1 MCAAAIGG
9 ISCGVLSPE
18 EQLLTDF
25 FEASRV
31 YDVSVMSRLSALP
44 LNPKTD
50 GIVDSFEIE
59 RVDRADDGS
68 ERVIVAAQVRSFGGQ
83 VTSRQLLFML
93 TRRDGRWF
101 IQAWHPITGR
111 PT

>member
-1 MCAAAIGG
+1 MCAAAIAA

-31 YDVSVMSRLSALP
+31 YDVSAMSRLSALP
-44 LNPKTD
+44 LNPKSE
-50 GIVDSFEIE
+50 GVVDSFEIE
-59 RVDRADDGS
+59 RVDRADDGT
-68 ERVIVAAQVRSFGGQ
+68 ERVVVAAKVRSFDGQ
-83 VTSRQLLFML
+83 VSSRQLLFML
-93 TRRDGRWF
+93 TRREGRWF
-101 IQAWHPITGR
+101 IQAWHPIKGR